1 MSAPAPASPLPLA
14 LAWRYLRGR
23 GSRLLSGTARAAL
36 LSNALGVMA
45 MVIAMALMTG
55 YREDL
60 QRKLI
65 GGNAAVIAYPLGPQS
80 DLEPTERRRIEGI
93 PGVTAVRQVAYGQ
106 GTLASAAA
114 PQGVEVTL
122 RGVERGAEQLGGAQV
137 ELSTGSDGV
146 PRALLGAELAGE
158 LRAAPE
164 EVLRLAA
171 LGLRHGRPWF
181 TYQSLR
187 VAGTFTT
194 GFSEFDRSW
203 VVVDRPL
210 VDRLLG
216 GQASADLYEIRAADP
231 AAAPRIG
238 AAARQVLGDRF
249 LVTDWQELNRDLFAA
264 LRVQQRALFLV
275 LGLIVVVSTF
285 NVASTVVVL
294 VRERMREIGA
304 LAAMGLPASA
314 LRGAFLCYGGLLGVA
329 GTLLGAAAGVAASWA
344 LDRFQLIRFGPEVAA
359 IYFISAVPFRVEPGD
374 LVAVCGFALLV
385 NLAACAAPALRAARV
400 DPAAAL
406 RYE

>member
-1 MSAPAPASPLPLA
+1 MSAPPRAWPLPLA

-36 LSNALGVMA
+36 VSNAIGVMA

-65 GGNAAVIAYPLGPQS
+65 GGNAAVIAYPLGPQT
-80 DLEPTERRRIEGI
+80 EMPPAERRRLEEIA
-93 PGVTAVRQVAYGQ
+93 GVTAVRQVAYGQ
-106 GTLASAAA
+106 GTLASSAV
-114 PQGVEVTL
+114 PQGIDVTL
-122 RGVERGAEQLGGAQV
+122 RGVEPGGEQLGGAQV
-137 ELSTGSDGV
+137 ELAPGSDGV
-146 PRALLGAELAGE
+146 PRALLGSELAAE
-158 LRAAPE
+158 LRAAPDE
-164 EVLRLAA
+164 ALRLAA
-171 LGLRHGRPWF
+171 LGLRDGRPRF
-181 TYQSLR
+181 AYQSLR

-203 VVVDRPL
+203 VVVERPL
-210 VDRLLG
+210 IDRLLG
-216 GQASADLYEIRAADP
+216 GQASADLYEIRADDP
-231 AAAPRIG
+231 EAAPRIG
-238 AAARQVLGDRF
+238 AEARQILGDSF
-249 LVTDWQELNRDLFAA
+249 LVTDWQELNRDLFVA

-314 LRGAFLCYGGLLGVA
+314 LRAAFLCYGGLLGLA
-329 GTLLGAAAGVAASWA
+329 GTLLGAAAGIAAAWA
-344 LDRFQLIRFGPEVAA
+344 LDRFHLIRFGPEVAA
-359 IYFISAVPFRVEPGD
+359 IYFISSVPFRVEAGD

-385 NLAACAAPALRAARV
+385 NLVACAAPALRAARV